1 MYSMSF
7 PKNLVTTYFLRV
19 CNTIN
24 NMKNEKKSKQLCKKH
39 GGRKNIKSTDCFEC
53 RVNARAM
60 GSANGLASEL
70 GF

>member
-1 MYSMSF
+1 
-7 PKNLVTTYFLRV
+7 
-19 CNTIN
+19 
-24 NMKNEKKSKQLCKKH
+24 MKNEKKSKQLCKKH